1 MEDLTAEQIA
11 DRNALEDEARTYREQ
26 QEEREKLIAIQKA
39 KALQRAQ
46 AQQTLISGAQ
56 GAIMAYISQL
66 IPGDPT
72 SPLRGAI
79 AAAATMSFSGLMAAL
94 IMSKNPVPQYFVGRE
109 GGRAEYALTQ
119 ERGAEAIVD
128 KKGNVKTWGNS
139 KGAQLTWLDEGDS
152 VLTASE
158 TLAIKRNIDPLPELD
173 YNFYRSNAIKNIGAP
188 IIVRSTDNSDAIA
201 EKVGNRFDKIMNK
214 YDKEHIFELNGQ
226 LYSQKGGQIPIR
238 IGRVKQNKIEIKVNR
253 NGRN

>member
-1 MEDLTAEQIA
+1 MFNRTDDYQFGDNTNEYEQELGFIDKRLEYYSNMEDLTAEQIA

-72 SPLRGAI
+72 SPLRGVI

-94 IMSKNPVPQYFVGRE
+94 IMSKNPVPQYFVGRD
-109 GGRAEYALTQ
+109 GGRAEFALTQ
-119 ERGAEAIVD
+119 ERGAEAIID
-128 KKGNVKTWGNS
+128 KKGRIKTWGTS
-139 KGAQLTWLDEGDS
+139 
-152 VLTASE
+152 
-158 TLAIKRNIDPLPELD
+158 
-173 YNFYRSNAIKNIGAP
+173 
-188 IIVRSTDNSDAIA
+188 
-201 EKVGNRFDKIMNK
+201 
-214 YDKEHIFELNGQ
+214 
-226 LYSQKGGQIPIR
+226 
-238 IGRVKQNKIEIKVNR
+238 
-253 NGRN
+253 